1 MKKTKLFTF
10 LFLISLSHFAF
21 GQDGIFWSFEVKFQV
36 DTTDVKDQKQSKLL
50 DFEVLYE
57 DSYYALARDNS
68 SKLKF
73 DDSKNEYTITIAYIS
88 IGGQSDIHYVQCPEI
103 YLKVNLEHDLRNN
116 EKRKFFKLIPIYFEN
131 AKGSFQE
138 YDLGT
143 IALSEF
149 LNGYIA
155 GGKLKISSPYE
166 IIEVKADKT
175 VNKKREDQY
184 QLRRMNKMVKLELEN
199 EN

>member
-1 MKKTKLFTF
+1 MKSKLYITI
-10 LFLISLSHFAF
+10 FLISLSHFAF
-21 GQDGIFWSFEVKFQV
+21 GQDGIFWSFEVKFKV
-36 DTTDVKDQKQSKLL
+36 DITDIKDQKQSKLL
-50 DFEVLYE
+50 DFEILYE
-57 DSYYALARDNS
+57 DSYYALASYNG

-73 DDSKNEYTITIAYIS
+73 DTSKNEYTITIGYGS

-116 EKRKFFKLIPIYFEN
+116 EKRKFFKLVPVYFEN
-131 AKGSFQE
+131 AKGSFQK

-166 IIEVKADKT
+166 IIEVKADKS
-175 VNKKREDQY
+175 VHKRRKDEY
-184 QLRRMNKMVKLELEN
+184 ELRRMNKLVKLELQDEN
-199 EN
+199 